1 LIGLGYQILGICPD
15 KPENLKPTIEKGKL
29 KYRLLSDAS
38 MAGARGLGIAFR
50 VDEGTYA
57 KLGKYGID
65 LEKTSGHKHRQ
76 LPVPSVFIIDSGG
89 VIRFSYVNPNYSVR
103 LAPEVL
109 LAAAKSVAKR
119 E

>member
-1 LIGLGYQILGICPD
+1 MELGFQILGICPD
-15 KPENLKPTIEKGKL
+15 KPENLKPTIDKGKL
-29 KYRLLSDAS
+29 KYQLLSDAS

-50 VDEGTYA
+50 VDDGTYA

-65 LEKTSGHKHRQ
+65 LEKASGHRPRQ
-76 LPVPSVFIIDSGG
+76 LPVPSVFIIDSAG
-89 VIRFSYVNPNYSVR
+89 VVQFSYVNPKYSVR

>member
-1 LIGLGYQILGICPD
+1 MVGLGFQILGICPD
-15 KPENLKPTIEKGKL
+15 RPENLKLTIDKGKL

-38 MAGARGLGIAFR
+38 MAGARGLGIAFT
-50 VDEGTYA
+50 VDDGTYA

-65 LEKTSGHKHRQ
+65 LEKTSGYKHRQ

-89 VIRFSYVNPNYSVR
+89 VIRFSHVNPDYRVR
-103 LAPEVL
+103 LAPEAL